1 MDILRVDTLSLTL
14 GLSVLVL
21 VFALIWR
28 HKAGFGYG
36 KTISHDNV
44 RLSSKRYML
53 RGKPDRIVQR
63 GRYFIP
69 EEKKSGLRLTE
80 SYQAQLGVY
89 FILIEEEYG
98 VRPPYGFLVL
108 GDGRR
113 VKVKNTRRL
122 RSLVIAIAERIR
134 EHRHWLDDPLPP
146 PATPAKC
153 RNCGQ
158 RQNCE
163 QRLV

>member
-1 MDILRVDTLSLTL
+1 MVVTDILS
-14 GLSVLVL
+14 LSVLVL
-21 VFALIWR
+21 ARALIWR
-28 HKAGFGYG
+28 RKAGFAYG
-36 KTISHDNV
+36 KTISHHNV

-69 EEKKSGLRLTE
+69 EEKKSELGLTE
-80 SYQAQLGVY
+80 SYQAQLRVY
-89 FILIEEEYG
+89 LILIEEEYG
-98 VRPPYGFLVL
+98 IRPAYGFLVL

-134 EHRHWLDDPLPP
+134 KNRHWLGDPLPP
-146 PATPAKC
+146 PSTPAKC

-158 RQNCE
+158 WQNCE
-163 QRLV
+163 NG

>member
-1 MDILRVDTLSLTL
+1 MDILS
-14 GLSVLVL
+14 LSVLVL

-28 HKAGFGYG
+28 RKAGFGYG

-44 RLSSKRYML
+44 RLSSERYML

-69 EEKKSGLRLTE
+69 EEKKSGLRPTE
-80 SYQAQLGVY
+80 SYQAQLGLY
-89 FILIEEEYG
+89 LILIEEEYG

-108 GDGRR
+108 GDGRH

-122 RSLVIAIAERIR
+122 RSLVIVSAERIR
-134 EHRHWLDDPLPP
+134 EHRYWLDEPLPP
-146 PATPAKC
+146 PSTPAKC
-153 RNCGQ
+153 RNC
-158 RQNCE
+158 E
-163 QRLV
+163 QRSV

>member
-1 MDILRVDTLSLTL
+1 MDILSLTL
-14 GLSVLVL
+14 SLSVLVL
-21 VFALIWR
+21 ALALVWR
-28 HKAGFGYG
+28 RRAGFGYG

-44 RLSSKRYML
+44 RLSSERYML

-80 SYQAQLGVY
+80 SYQAQLGAYLV
-89 FILIEEEYG
+89 LIEEEYG

-108 GDGRR
+108 GDGTR
-113 VKVKNTRRL
+113 VKVKNTRKL
-122 RSLVIAIAERIR
+122 RSLVIDIADRIR
-134 EHRHWLDDPLPP
+134 EHRHWLDEPLSPP
-146 PATPAKC
+146 STPAKC
-153 RNCGQ
+153 RNCSQ

>member
-1 MDILRVDTLSLTL
+1 MDILSLTL
-14 GLSVLVL
+14 SLSVLVL
-21 VFALIWR
+21 ALALIWR
-28 HKAGFGYG
+28 HKAGFGCG

-44 RLSSKRYML
+44 RLSPGRYML
-53 RGKPDRIVQR
+53 RSKPDRIVQR

-89 FILIEEEYG
+89 LILIEEEYG
-98 VRPPYGFLVL
+98 IRPPYGFLVL

-113 VKVKNTRRL
+113 VTVKNTRRL

-134 EHRHWLDDPLPP
+134 KNRHWLDDPLPP
-146 PATPAKC
+146 PSTPAKY
-153 RNCGQ
+153 RNCDQ

-163 QRLV
+163 